1 MVSEKPKEE
10 RTWTEEIEVLGHELV
25 DKVKK
30 LVAEG
35 NVRRLIVR
43 TPEGQVLIEL
53 PLTTGVAVGGV
64 VTLMAPVLAAL
75 GALAAL
81 LAHAKVEI
89 VRTGPPG
96 QVPLHQIRNRSRKDP
111 VFPLVGQ
118 PWAGPG
124 AQIHIIDGRRP
135 GVWNRCRRL
144 DWSVLIQTFTVSWS
158 MPARS
163 LL

>member
-1 MVSEKPKEE
+1 MVSEKSKEE

-25 DKVKK
+25 DQVKK

-89 VRTGPPG
+89 VRA
-96 QVPLHQIRNRSRKDP
+96 
-111 VFPLVGQ
+111 GQ
-118 PWAGPG
+118 PDAAGPG
-124 AQIHIIDGRRP
+124 SASRDPQE
-135 GVWNRCRRL
+135 
-144 DWSVLIQTFTVSWS
+144 
-158 MPARS
+158 
-163 LL
+163 